1 MYVYVHSVLCVHG
14 ACCVASCQIHSH
26 PKTVSCIPLRDPIHL
41 GVFSFTL
48 AVAHGGCRGTKEDI
62 AVRAWHGVIILC
74 MIAITLKIRS
84 APRLLQ
90 VLRDRKKL
98 ELRPRVYL
106 VPSSAVFCILIPERI
121 HHLLV
126 WYGSI
131 IKVVSYVLLCTMYI
145 GGSSKQKAKSTTAAA
160 PAAPQQQR
168 LRRRHHK

>member
-1 MYVYVHSVLCVHG
+1 MQYVH
-14 ACCVASCQIHSH
+14 
-26 PKTVSCIPLRDPIHL
+26 
-41 GVFSFTL
+41 
-48 AVAHGGCRGTKEDI
+48 GTESS
-62 AVRAWHGVIILC
+62 LC

-126 WYGSI
+126 WYGGAI
-131 IKVVSYVLLCTMYI
+131 INVVSYVLLCAMYI
-145 GGSSKQKAKSTTAAA
+145 GVSSKQKATN
-160 PAAPQQQR
+160 AAPQQQR

>member
-1 MYVYVHSVLCVHG
+1 MEAVEAQKKALLYVH
-14 ACCVASCQIHSH
+14 
-26 PKTVSCIPLRDPIHL
+26 
-41 GVFSFTL
+41 
-48 AVAHGGCRGTKEDI
+48 GTESSKKRC
-62 AVRAWHGVIILC
+62 ALC

-126 WYGSI
+126 WYGGAI
-131 IKVVSYVLLCTMYI
+131 IKDVSYVLLCAMYI
-145 GGSSKQKAKSTTAAA
+145 GVSSKQKATN
-160 PAAPQQQR
+160 AAPQQQR

>member
-1 MYVYVHSVLCVHG
+1 MEAVEAQKKALLYVH
-14 ACCVASCQIHSH
+14 
-26 PKTVSCIPLRDPIHL
+26 
-41 GVFSFTL
+41 
-48 AVAHGGCRGTKEDI
+48 GTESSKKRC
-62 AVRAWHGVIILC
+62 ALC

-126 WYGSI
+126 WYGGAI
-131 IKVVSYVLLCTMYI
+131 VNVVSYVLLCAMYI
-145 GGSSKQKAKSTTAAA
+145 GVSSKQKATN
-160 PAAPQQQR
+160 AAPQQQR

>member
-1 MYVYVHSVLCVHG
+1 MEAVEAQKKALLYVH
-14 ACCVASCQIHSH
+14 
-26 PKTVSCIPLRDPIHL
+26 
-41 GVFSFTL
+41 
-48 AVAHGGCRGTKEDI
+48 GTESSKKRC
-62 AVRAWHGVIILC
+62 ALC
-74 MIAITLKIRS
+74 MIAITFKIRS

-126 WYGSI
+126 WYGGAI
-131 IKVVSYVLLCTMYI
+131 INVVSYVLLLTPMYI
-145 GGSSKQKAKSTTAAA
+145 GVSSKQKATN
-160 PAAPQQQR
+160 AAPQQQR

>member
-74 MIAITLKIRS
+74 MIAITLKICI

-126 WYGSI
+126 WYGGAI
-131 IKVVSYVLLCTMYI
+131 IKDVSYVLLLTPMYI
-145 GGSSKQKAKSTTAAA
+145 GVSSKQKATN
-160 PAAPQQQR
+160 AAPQQQR